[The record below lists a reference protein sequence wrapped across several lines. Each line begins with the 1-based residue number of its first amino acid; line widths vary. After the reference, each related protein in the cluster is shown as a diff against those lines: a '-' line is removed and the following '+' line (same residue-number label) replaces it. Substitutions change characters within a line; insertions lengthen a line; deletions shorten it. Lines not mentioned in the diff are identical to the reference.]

1 MPRPYNAGM
10 VDQKRS
16 LSLMRE
22 VFAVC
27 RLDKDAP
34 VPSWALGGYFFCVA
48 RTPDELSVVCEQ
60 GGIPEGVERE
70 DGWRCFKV
78 ESPFE
83 FDLASVVSSMATQ
96 LAEEGTKMFVVATW
110 DSDYLMVKQDDL
122 EPTIATLEEAGHRVN
137 KQ

>member
-1 MPRPYNAGM
+1 VPRPYNAGM

-16 LSLMRE
+16 LSLMRD

-27 RLDKDAP
+27 RLDKAAP
-34 VPSWALGGYFFCVA
+34 MPSWALGGYFFCVA

-78 ESPFE
+78 ESPFD
-83 FDLASVVSSMATQ
+83 FDLPASSPRWPR
-96 LAEEGTKMFVVATW
+96 G
-110 DSDYLMVKQDDL
+110 
-122 EPTIATLEEAGHRVN
+122 
-137 KQ
+137 